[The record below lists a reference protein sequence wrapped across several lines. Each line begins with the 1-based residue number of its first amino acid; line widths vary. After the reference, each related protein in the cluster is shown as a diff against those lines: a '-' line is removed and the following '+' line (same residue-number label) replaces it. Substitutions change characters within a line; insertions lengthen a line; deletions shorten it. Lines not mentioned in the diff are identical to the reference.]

1 MAAKFNILIVEQD
14 DSIFNLLKDILDQEG
29 HYKIWR
35 VESGREA
42 LKLLKN
48 KFFVIVI
55 TEVRIEDING
65 IKFIEKVR
73 TIDNRTNVV
82 ALTAPS
88 FVDSKISALKAG
100 AYACLTKPINSE
112 EARIIIKRTIKN
124 TCLFIEVSKKKHYQN
139 IAVFDG
145 LTMVYNHR
153 YFHEFLSWQISHVR
167 RSPQSF
173 ALFMIDIDDFK
184 KYNDSKGHP
193 AGDKVLRAV
202 AQMFL
207 DATRE
212 EDLVFRYG
220 GEEFAII
227 LPRTICLQAEKVG
240 QRIVRRARQKLPV
253 TISMGLAVF
262 PDHTQKKNELVE
274 RADKALYRAKEKG
287 KDQIVVYNPEM
298 DN

>member
-1 MAAKFNILIVEQD
+1 MAAKFNILIIEKD
-14 DSIFNLLKDILDQEG
+14 DQIFNLLRKIIDKENQ
-29 HYKIWR
+29 YKIYR
-35 VESGREA
+35 VTNGREA

-48 KFFVIVI
+48 NFFVIII
-55 TEVRIEDING
+55 TEIRLEDING

-73 TIDNRTNVV
+73 GMDNKTNVV
-82 ALTAPS
+82 ALTVPS

-100 AYACLTKPINSE
+100 AYACLDKPINPE
-112 EARIIIKRTIKN
+112 EARIIIKRAIKN
-124 TCLFIEVSKKKHYQN
+124 TCLFIEVGKKKHYQN
-139 IAVFDG
+139 IAIFDG

-173 ALFMIDIDDFK
+173 ALFIIDIDDFK

-193 AGDKVLRAV
+193 AGDKVLRAT

-227 LPRTICLQAEKVG
+227 LPRTISIQAEKVG
-240 QRIVRRARQKLPV
+240 QRIVRMVSHKLPV
-253 TISMGLAVF
+253 TVSIGLAVF
-262 PDHTQKKNELVE
+262 PNHAQKKNELVE
-274 RADKALYRAKEKG
+274 RADKALYRAKAKG
-287 KDQIVVYNPEM
+287 KNQVVVYDPAI
-298 DN
+298 DV